1 MLEKKVEASFTEAAI
16 LLKTDKA
23 TLASELKK
31 IGKDMEGNKVK
42 KLEVLSR
49 LLSFLGYDKPV
60 N

>member
-1 MLEKKVEASFTEAAI
+1 METLLITIVPSILI
-16 LLKTDKA
+16 LLFFVYSDRFK
-23 TLASELKK
+23 ELKK
-31 IGKDMEGNKVK
+31 IGKNMEGNKVK